1 LGGNGSTITFESG
14 SDVNVRA
21 GEKIIIGA
29 GTTIK
34 GKFSA
39 KVMDVDYNT
48 TEK

>member
-1 LGGNGSTITFESG
+1 MSNSFIKSRYLT
-14 SDVNVRA
+14 NVRA
-21 GEKIIIGA
+21 GEKNVIGA

-39 KVMDVDYNT
+39 KVMDIDYST